1 MALMD
6 QKRLA
11 RYNTEMGSDSAS
23 FVKIPFF
30 KLGAGTTRVRVLP
43 GQEPGS
49 VDKDFYVLVYLH
61 YKVSPSKPTVPVVCT
76 KTKDPRQKCSICD
89 YVAQLKTSGDEGDK
103 AIAEDM
109 SPRMKYVLGI
119 IPLEGEDKGKIMV
132 YMAPKK
138 IWQKIIQLGTDEEYG
153 DVTHPYEGF
162 DVRFIKSGT
171 GKKGTE
177 YDCTPARNPSPIASD
192 PAEVEEILAN
202 QFDLWR
208 FRVVPSAEEV
218 IGFMN
223 GDIDRFTTDGFSGAN
238 AMSAAAPVAK
248 KKAVAKPVVEEE
260 PEEEAPAPRV
270 RKPVAPV
277 EEEDEGE
284 QVEEEE
290 EAPAPV
296 RRAAPPSSD
305 VAKKLDAVRARLSGK

>member
-1 MALMD
+1 MAMMD

-11 RYNTEMGSDSAS
+11 RYNTEMGSDAAS
-23 FVKIPFF
+23 FIKIPFF
-30 KLGAGTTRVRVLP
+30 KLGAGTTKVRVLP

-49 VDKDFYVLVYLH
+49 IDKDFYVLVYLH
-61 YKVSPSKPTVPVVCT
+61 YKVSPTKPTVPVVCAR
-76 KTKDPRQKCSICD
+76 TKDPRQKCPICD
-89 YVAQLKTSGDEGDK
+89 YIAELKASGDEGDK
-103 AIAEDM
+103 ITAEEM
-109 SPRMKYVLGI
+109 APRMKYVLGI
-119 IPLEGEDKGKIMV
+119 MPLEGEDRGKQMV

-162 DVRFIKSGT
+162 DLKFIKSGT

-177 YDCTPARNPSPIASD
+177 YDCTPVRNPSPIASD

-238 AMSAAAPVAK
+238 AMSATSPPAAK
-248 KKAVAKPVVEEE
+248 KKVYTPTMEE

-270 RKPVAPV
+270 RKPVQVV
-277 EEEDEGE
+277 EEEEEAE
-284 QVEEEE
+284 QLEEEE

-296 RRAAPPSSD
+296 RRAAPPTSD
-305 VAKKLDAVRARLSGK
+305 VSKKLDAVRARLSGK